1 MRAILRSKQFRI
13 ASEAQFLKPSVSL
26 QRHFENRFGEQNN
39 VADKNPDVVK
49 KFETLFKTARTE
61 SKDWQVTL
69 KRKK

>member
-1 MRAILRSKQFRI
+1 L
-13 ASEAQFLKPSVSL
+13 
-26 QRHFENRFGEQNN
+26 GEQNI
-39 VADKNPDVVK
+39 VVDKNPDVVK